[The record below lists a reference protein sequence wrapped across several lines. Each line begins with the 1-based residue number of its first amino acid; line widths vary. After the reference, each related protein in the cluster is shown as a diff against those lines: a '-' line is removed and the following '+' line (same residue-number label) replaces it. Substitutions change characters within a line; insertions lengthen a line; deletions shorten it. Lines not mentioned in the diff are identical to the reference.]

1 MVLRKIAGDDDYR
14 QDSEIV
20 GDKGNEKK
28 WKKFVRRN
36 LMVAFLVRGRVCA
49 VVQLL
54 EYSGNSL
61 CICVFQ
67 CVY

>member
-1 MVLRKIAGDDDYR
+1 MTIIVKIQKLWEIKEMRK
-14 QDSEIV
+14 
-20 GDKGNEKK
+20 NE
-28 WKKFVRRN
+28 KKFVRRN

-67 CVY
+67 CVCVY